1 MSGDSRRLFYA
12 LWPDDPVR
20 HALLHWQTANLPAT
34 VRWQHRADLHL
45 TLHFLG
51 QVASERLDAL
61 RSLGAGIR
69 AQGFELVLDR
79 LGHWPRPQVLW
90 AGPAE
95 MPPGLLELHAR
106 LGAGLQAL
114 GFELDS
120 RPFAAHVTLAR
131 RIRRWPEGAA
141 ALDPVRWPAR
151 EFALVESVPGSVPAY
166 RPLGRWPLAEP
177 VSGGGKQKENEL
189 HSP

>member
-20 HALLHWQTANLPAT
+20 HALLRWQTANLPAT

-51 QVASERLDAL
+51 QVPRDRVDAL
-61 RSLGAGIR
+61 RALGGGIHSH
-69 AQGFELVLDR
+69 GFELVLDR
-79 LGHWPRPQVLW
+79 IGHWPRPQVLW

-95 MPPGLLELHAR
+95 TPRGLLELHAR

-114 GFELDS
+114 GFALES

-131 RIRRWPEGAA
+131 KIRRWPPDADG
-141 ALDPVRWPAR
+141 LDPVRWQAR
-151 EFALVESVPGSVPAY
+151 EFALVESVAGSVPAY
-166 RPLGRWPLAEP
+166 RPLARWPLAGP
-177 VSGGGKQKENEL
+177 DSGAGKQKENEL

>member
-1 MSGDSRRLFYA
+1 VSVRARRLFYA

-20 HALLHWQTANLPAT
+20 HALLHWQTANLPAA

-51 QVASERLDAL
+51 LVAQDRLDAL
-61 RSLGAGIR
+61 CALGAGLR
-69 AQGFELVLDR
+69 AEGFELILDE

-95 MPPGLLELHAR
+95 TAPELVELHAR

-114 GFELDS
+114 GFEPDS

-131 RIRRWPEGAA
+131 KIRRWPQGAA
-141 ALDPVRWPAR
+141 ALAAVRWPVR
-151 EFALVESVPGSVPAY
+151 EFALVESVPGAVPAY
-166 RPLGRWPLAEP
+166 QPLARWPLADP
-177 VSGGGKQKENEL
+177 GSGAGKQRENEL

>member
-1 MSGDSRRLFYA
+1 MSGDGRRLFYA

-45 TLHFLG
+45 TLHVLG
-51 QVASERLDAL
+51 QVARDRFEAL
-61 RSLGAGIR
+61 RALGAGIR

-95 MPPGLLELHAR
+95 TPPGLLALHAH

-114 GFELDS
+114 GFELDP

-131 RIRRWPEGAA
+131 RIRRWPQGAA
-141 ALDPVRWPAR
+141 ALDPVHWPAR
-151 EFALVESVPGSVPAY
+151 EFALVESVPGSAPAY
-166 RPLGRWPLAEP
+166 RPLARWPLAEP
-177 VSGGGKQKENEL
+177 ASGGGKQKENEL
-189 HSP
+189 HSS

>member
-1 MSGDSRRLFYA
+1 VSSEARRLFYA

-51 QVASERLDAL
+51 QVEPDRLDAL
-61 RSLGAGIR
+61 RALGAGIR
-69 AQGFELVLDR
+69 VDGFELVLDR

-95 MPPGLLELHAR
+95 IPRELAELHAR

-114 GFELDS
+114 GFELDR
-120 RPFAAHVTLAR
+120 RPFAAHLTLAR
-131 RIRRWPEGAA
+131 KIRHRPPGAT
-141 ALDPVRWPAR
+141 ALEPVTWQVR

-166 RPLGRWPLAEP
+166 RLLARWPLAEP
-177 VSGGGKQKENEL
+177 VSGGGKQRENEL

>member
-1 MSGDSRRLFYA
+1 VSGGTRRLFYA

-51 QVASERLDAL
+51 QVAPQRLDAL
-61 RSLGAGIR
+61 CALAAGVD
-69 AQGFELVLDR
+69 AAGFELVLDQ

-90 AGPAE
+90 AGPGLT
-95 MPPGLLELHAR
+95 PPALVELHAR
-106 LGAGLQAL
+106 LGAGLLAL

-131 RIRRWPEGAA
+131 KIRRWPQGAS
-141 ALDPVRWPAR
+141 ALDPIHWQAR
-151 EFALVESVPGSVPAY
+151 EFALVESVPGSIPAY
-166 RPLGRWPLAEP
+166 RPLARWPLAEP
-177 VSGGGKQKENEL
+177 AGGGGKQKENEL